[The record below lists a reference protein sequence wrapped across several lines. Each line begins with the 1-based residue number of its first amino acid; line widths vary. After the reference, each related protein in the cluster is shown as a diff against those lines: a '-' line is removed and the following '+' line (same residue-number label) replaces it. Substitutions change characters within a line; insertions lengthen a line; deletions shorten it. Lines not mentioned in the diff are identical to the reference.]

1 MRPLA
6 PGDTETVRLIKQVRA
21 LGNARWARD
30 YLAAARFLID
40 RLGLDPDDRRV
51 NTSLPRRSAKWLL
64 PITINH
70 RYVLVAV
77 RMGDERVAAAVW
89 PAEFDKIPHIRRL
102 AARAWR
108 FDALRGEGALDP
120 PWLVGFRDPWI
131 LLENHDLRE
140 GWLDAARCELE
151 RASASPYRRHHS
163 DTAFQFLADGAM
175 QDRVL
180 ANVFGAESR

>member
-77 RMGDERVAAAVW
+77 RMGDERVAAAMCLPSSTRFPTSGVW
-89 PAEFDKIPHIRRL
+89 PRAHGALMPSAAKGRSIRHGSSGFAIHGFSSKTTTCGKAGSMRPGASSSGRQRRL
-102 AARAWR
+102 IAATTRIR
-108 FDALRGEGALDP
+108 PF
-120 PWLVGFRDPWI
+120 
-131 LLENHDLRE
+131 N
-140 GWLDAARCELE
+140 
-151 RASASPYRRHHS
+151 S
-163 DTAFQFLADGAM
+163 
-175 QDRVL
+175 
-180 ANVFGAESR
+180 

>member
-77 RMGDERVAAAVW
+77 RMGDERVAAAVCLPSSTRFPTSGVW
-89 PAEFDKIPHIRRL
+89 P
-102 AARAWR
+102 RAWR

-163 DTAFQFLADGAM
+163 DTAFQFLTDGAM